1 MHKKPPLYN
10 HDENSGTMVSSSLS
24 SIYTK
29 CSCRIVLD
37 DKDTNNGYRWMIS
50 LKKYL
55 NAKVSVVR
63 MSLCKIK
70 VAYQEI
76 EIGMIVADLS

>member
-1 MHKKPPLYN
+1 
-10 HDENSGTMVSSSLS
+10 
-24 SIYTK
+24 
-29 CSCRIVLD
+29 
-37 DKDTNNGYRWMIS
+37 MIS

-55 NAKVSVVR
+55 NAKVSAVR

-76 EIGMIVADLS
+76 EIGMIYQQHISKTNSRTEADLS